1 MKFKCNTDSC
11 RTDLYFPEHN
21 LAIECNKS
29 RQTLS
34 TKLSAKYVSKLNWHA
49 NLSIIIQMW
58 KGSTSLTRSTESCWV
73 FEGVVKFTQA

>member
-1 MKFKCNTDSC
+1 MKFKCNTDSY
-11 RTDLYFPEHN
+11 RTGLYFPEHN

-49 NLSIIIQMW
+49 NLSIIIQM
-58 KGSTSLTRSTESCWV
+58 
-73 FEGVVKFTQA
+73 